1 MKIWREG
8 VAEGMVRARTRDVC
22 EQIISVCAVG
32 EVSIIQRWAGGGQQE
47 LDVMYSNE
55 LVIV

>member
-32 EVSIIQRWAGGGQQE
+32 EVSIIQRRAGGAVGARR
-47 LDVMYSNE
+47 DV
-55 LVIV
+55 L